1 MKSLVGLPIEI
12 EHVLIVPKYDTEA
25 VKIWKHFEHLTHS
38 KIYHDSGLGI
48 YQAMDLGAQ
57 KSRGKFIAFLN
68 AGDVLAESFS
78 PDSMIQLLV
87 ESNTDAFICQTEFDW
102 RGSISLT
109 KQNFEGFITQ
119 NGKSYVSHQSL
130 ILSKQAYVSYASF
143 DLNLRIASDFK
154 QLLLIWRNNNFE
166 FTHLVF
172 ANVEYPYQSAISNR
186 RGRLETFAI
195 LLAELPRKFKII
207 GIARFITNQIRSIE

>member
-1 MKSLVGLPIEI
+1 MEI
-12 EHVLIVPKYDTEA
+12 EHVLIVPTFDTEG
-25 VKIWKHFEHLTHS
+25 VKIWKDFVHLTHS

-48 YQAMDLGAQ
+48 YSAMDLGAQ

-68 AGDVLAESFS
+68 AGDVVSESFS
-78 PDSMIQLLV
+78 PNSMIQLLAT
-87 ESNTDAFICQTEFDW
+87 SNKDAFICQTEFDW
-102 RGSISLT
+102 RSSISLS

-119 NGKSYVSHQSL
+119 KETHYISHQSL
-130 ILSKQAYVSYASF
+130 ILSKEAYIKYASF
-143 DLNLRIASDFK
+143 DLKLRIASDFK

-186 RGRLETFAI
+186 RGRVETFAI
-195 LLAELPRKFKII
+195 LFAELPTKFKIK
-207 GIARFITNQIRSIE
+207 GLVRFITNQFRSIE